1 MSMALERAFEAR
13 NPSAVDVGS
22 LLREMRLALRETCE
36 VGRRAWRGEWD
47 VLLGKWGRRRR
58 RQSRA
63 GSGLLLRLRP
73 ADPTANCTVID

>member
-1 MSMALERAFEAR
+1 MSMALVRAFEAR

-47 VLLGKWGRRRR
+47 VLLGSGADAGAG
-58 RQSRA
+58 A
-63 GSGLLLRLRP
+63 GSRGLVLVCCSGSGQPIRR
-73 ADPTANCTVID
+73 PTAR